1 MIAGRGEEDHEEPH
15 DRRQLVNQAIG
26 AFTIGSFECHVVS
39 DGVAAYEPEDLYS
52 DLGPDEAV
60 PAVGPLVNDQG
71 LMHLPYYPLL
81 VRTPD
86 GLALIDTGAGL
97 ALAEEWGEP
106 VGRLDEALGAAGVA
120 ADDIGLVLL
129 SHAHPDHIGGLTTG
143 NESGRRLVFPRARH
157 VISRT
162 EFEYWTS
169 DRVPAGFA
177 SMGDLA
183 RLHLKPIERAGMLD
197 LVDGEQEVAPG
208 IHVLPAPGHTPGHVA
223 VSISAASQH
232 AIFVG
237 DAVLGELNFGH
248 PDWTS
253 VLEVD
258 RAQAARTRRRLL
270 DEATREA
277 AVVAGYHLWGPGTVE
292 RHENAYRWNPLQ

>member
-1 MIAGRGEEDHEEPH
+1 MNPTSNGPTEDSSQDLLHPPGSLRDRLAKRIAGE
-15 DRRQLVNQAIG
+15 
-26 AFTIGSFECHVVS
+26 
-39 DGVAAYEPEDLYS
+39 
-52 DLGPDEAV
+52 
-60 PAVGPLVNDQG
+60 
-71 LMHLPYYPLL
+71 
-81 VRTPD
+81 
-86 GLALIDTGAGL
+86 TGAEPVCT
-97 ALAEEWGEP
+97 AAEEWGEP

-208 IHVLPAPGHTPGHVA
+208 IRVLPAPGHTPGHVA
-223 VSISAASQH
+223 ISISAGSQH

-237 DAVLGELNFGH
+237 DAVLACVFLAGK
-248 PDWTS
+248 
-253 VLEVD
+253 
-258 RAQAARTRRRLL
+258 
-270 DEATREA
+270 ATRGLRYEE
-277 AVVAGYHLWGPGTVE
+277 VPCL
-292 RHENAYRWNPLQ
+292 